1 MRIFTTFATSVAG
14 LTIFALAAPAVAQ
27 PAPYGGY
34 NQNGV
39 LGSVLDSV
47 LGGGRYGAYGTGPE
61 SRGVD
66 QCARAA
72 ENRVN
77 NDFRSGR
84 FGAYRQGYDNRYNNS
99 SYNRPANVQVVGITS
114 VERKSNGLKV
124 SGLIETGMQYS
135 GRNTN
140 QAYGNQGYDP
150 RYNNPRYNDP
160 RVGQPAYNQA
170 YGNQAYG
177 YNAQYAD
184 LLFSCR
190 VDVRGQVMNLSVKR
204 ANGRRI

>member
-1 MRIFTTFATSVAG
+1 MRTSKTFATSVAG
-14 LTIFALAAPAVAQ
+14 LTIFALAAPAIAQ

-34 NQNGV
+34 NQNGIV
-39 LGSVLDSV
+39 GSVLDTV
-47 LGGGRYGAYGTGPE
+47 LGGGRYGTYGTGPE

-72 ENRVN
+72 ETRVN

-99 SYNRPANVQVVGITS
+99 SYNRAANVQVVGITS

-135 GRNTN
+135 GRHS
-140 QAYGNQGYDP
+140 G
-150 RYNNPRYNDP
+150 
-160 RVGQPAYNQA
+160 QA

-184 LLFSCR
+184 LAFSCR
-190 VDVRGQVMNLSVKR
+190 VDLRGRVTDLNFRR
-204 ANGRRI
+204 ANGGRV

>member
-1 MRIFTTFATSVAG
+1 MRTLQSFATSAAG
-14 LTIFALAAPAVAQ
+14 LALLTLAAPAIAQ
-27 PAPYGGY
+27 SAPYGGY
-34 NQNGV
+34 NQNGIV
-39 LGSVLDSV
+39 GSVLNSV
-47 LGGGRYGAYGTGPE
+47 LGGGRYGDYGTGPE
-61 SRGVD
+61 SMGVD

-72 ENRVN
+72 ESRVN

-99 SYNRPANVQVVGITS
+99 SYNRAANAQVVAITN

-135 GRNTN
+135 GRDRD

-160 RVGQPAYNQA
+160 RAGQPANNQA

-177 YNAQYAD
+177 YNTQYAD
-184 LLFSCR
+184 LSFSCR
-190 VDVRGQVMNLSVKR
+190 VDVRGRVTDVNFRR

>member
-1 MRIFTTFATSVAG
+1 MRTSQKFAASVAG
-14 LTIFALAAPAVAQ
+14 LAIFALAAPAIAQ
-27 PAPYGGY
+27 PAPYDGY
-34 NQNGV
+34 NQKGV
-39 LGSVLDSV
+39 VGSVLDSV
-47 LGGGRYGAYGTGPE
+47 PGGGRYGTHGTGPE
-61 SRGVD
+61 RMGVD

-124 SGLIETGMQYS
+124 SGLIETGMQYK
-135 GRNTN
+135 GRHSS
-140 QAYGNQGYDP
+140 QAYGNQAYDP
-150 RYNNPRYNDP
+150 RYNNPRYDDP
-160 RVGQPAYNQA
+160 RVGEPANNQA
-170 YGNQAYG
+170 YGNQSYG
-177 YNAQYAD
+177 YNAEYAD
-184 LLFSCR
+184 LAFSCR
-190 VDVRGQVMNLSVKR
+190 VDVRGQVTGLNFRR